1 MREFWR
7 RFSMNRSAVFGLFIF
22 SLVVLTMLTAPFF
35 FPVDPFKMI
44 GRPMSPPSAEYLL
57 GTDSLGRDV
66 AAGIA
71 HGASTTLFISFLAT
85 SISVLFGTVIGGIAG
100 YYGKFVDDV
109 LMRIT
114 EIFQTIPP
122 FLFAILLVAVMKP
135 SIESVIV
142 AIAVVSWP
150 PVARLVRAEF
160 MTLRRRE
167 FVEASITLGMSNM
180 RIIFLQILPNTISPI
195 IVMGSLMVATAI
207 LVESGLSFLG
217 LGDQNVMSW
226 GFLIGAGRTV
236 LRTAWWVCTF
246 PGIAILLTVLSIN
259 LIGEGLNDALNPRLR
274 KRQS

>member
-1 MREFWR
+1 MSDFWR
-7 RFSMNRSAVFGLFIF
+7 RFCMNRSAVLGLIIF
-22 SLVVLTMLTAPFF
+22 VLVVVMMVTAPLF
-35 FPVDPFKMI
+35 FPYDPFRMI
-44 GRPMSPPSAEYLL
+44 GRPMLPPSAEFPF
-57 GTDSLGRDV
+57 GTDELGRNV

-85 SISVLFGTVIGGIAG
+85 GFSVLFGTVIGGVAG
-100 YYGKFVDDV
+100 YSNKIVDDI
-109 LMRIT
+109 LMRFT

-122 FLFAILLVAVMKP
+122 FLLAILLVAVLSP

-142 AIAVVSWP
+142 AIAVVTWP

-167 FVEASITLGMSNM
+167 FVEASITLGMSNT
-180 RIIFLQILPNTISPI
+180 RIIFLQILPNCLSPI

-226 GFLIGAGRTV
+226 GFLIGAGRGV

-259 LIGEGLNDALNPRLR
+259 LIGEGLNDALN
-274 KRQS
+274 